1 MKEFFFSP
9 INPCNN
15 KHPMNFISDYLG
27 YLYKRL
33 TIKDKYFMLKE
44 TYWTIINTKHFP
56 PPTPFKITSQG
67 PSELRSTNFSNDLCD
82 GGKKKI
88 QNNS

>member
-1 MKEFFFSP
+1 
-9 INPCNN
+9 
-15 KHPMNFISDYLG
+15 MNFISYYLG

-82 GGKKKI
+82 GGKKI
-88 QNNS
+88 GNNS